1 MVQRP
6 IRSGALECFIA
17 ERSNLNGGAVNHGKQ
32 RNNCPSAAR
41 SATEAAAQL
50 SVKRDRLRPTS
61 RSHRVRREER
71 QSRRNPETAVDR
83 QRT

>member
-1 MVQRP
+1 MFHRGEVEPERRSRESRKTTQQLPECREVRP
-6 IRSGALECFIA
+6 
-17 ERSNLNGGAVNHGKQ
+17 
-32 RNNCPSAAR
+32 
-41 SATEAAAQL
+41 ATEAAAQF

-83 QRT
+83 QGT